1 VSQALGLAD
10 LPVGRGELFLG
21 KYLIGETLGAGGM
34 GVVVAAEHVQLGQ
47 KVAVKFLSLELRQNA
62 DGVARFLREARA
74 AARIRS
80 EHVVRVVDVDGA
92 TGDVCYMVMEL
103 LDGEDLARVVRLR
116 GRLSTEVAVGYIL
129 QACEAI
135 AEAHELGIVHR
146 DLKPSNLFV
155 TYRRDGSPLLKV
167 LDFGIS
173 KAVDAGAGGV
183 GDGRERPTDLTSSRM
198 VLGSPMYMSP
208 EQVRSTKNVDARTDV
223 WALGVILHE
232 LLTGQPAFN
241 GESTMEVL
249 AKIVADPP
257 PRLREVRPELSV
269 EMERIVLA
277 CLEKTA
283 ATRVPSVGAL
293 AQRLAPFA
301 PSWASATIGRILG
314 TGPKLDVARTESLG
328 VRIGSTQPM
337 PVATTTSQLS
347 GEVLP
352 SRTKPFPSA
361 ADRGAGRADS
371 GGVTSRRSGRGRV
384 VWASLAAVAM
394 AVIAMLTLRGSS
406 PAPSAAG
413 PSGPGEPLARQPSS
427 SSSSESHLA
436 KAVPPTP
443 AAEPPAPEVA
453 PPPVHDPE
461 AAPTERKRE
470 RTLDAESAVKSKA
483 QVKRGASPASASAR
497 SVDAAKA
504 GAKKRTVTASAPA
517 GDVAPAAPAGKD
529 PLDGRR

>member
-223 WALGVILHE
+223 WALG
-232 LLTGQPAFN
+232 
-241 GESTMEVL
+241 
-249 AKIVADPP
+249 
-257 PRLREVRPELSV
+257 
-269 EMERIVLA
+269 
-277 CLEKTA
+277 
-283 ATRVPSVGAL
+283 
-293 AQRLAPFA
+293 
-301 PSWASATIGRILG
+301 
-314 TGPKLDVARTESLG
+314 
-328 VRIGSTQPM
+328 
-337 PVATTTSQLS
+337 TS
-347 GEVLP
+347 
-352 SRTKPFPSA
+352 F
-361 ADRGAGRADS
+361 
-371 GGVTSRRSGRGRV
+371 
-384 VWASLAAVAM
+384 
-394 AVIAMLTLRGSS
+394 
-406 PAPSAAG
+406 
-413 PSGPGEPLARQPSS
+413 
-427 SSSSESHLA
+427 
-436 KAVPPTP
+436 
-443 AAEPPAPEVA
+443 
-453 PPPVHDPE
+453 
-461 AAPTERKRE
+461 
-470 RTLDAESAVKSKA
+470 
-483 QVKRGASPASASAR
+483 
-497 SVDAAKA
+497 
-504 GAKKRTVTASAPA
+504 
-517 GDVAPAAPAGKD
+517 
-529 PLDGRR
+529 